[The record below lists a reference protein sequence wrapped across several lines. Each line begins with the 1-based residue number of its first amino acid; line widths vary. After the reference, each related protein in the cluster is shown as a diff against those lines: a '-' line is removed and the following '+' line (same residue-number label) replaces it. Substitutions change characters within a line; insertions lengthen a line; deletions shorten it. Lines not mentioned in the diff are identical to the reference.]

1 MAAIVSPSAARVA
14 SRSPPAS
21 TSPSQASAICAATYV
36 LHETVASSPACVS
49 TGAVASRAS
58 GLSAV
63 FVRPIVTTPAPAHRL
78 EQPHDLGAAAGL
90 RDEHEQRARGEQPS
104 LVVEQLRGLHAD
116 RGEPRLDEPQV
127 QRDEAEV
134 RRAHARQHHAAQV
147 AVAQPSRDVLERGGR
162 LEAAVSLRERVR
174 LIEDVAKV
182 RRLP

>member
-1 MAAIVSPSAARVA
+1 M
-14 SRSPPAS
+14 
-21 TSPSQASAICAATYV
+21 
-36 LHETVASSPACVS
+36 HETVASSPACVS
-49 TGAVASRAS
+49 TAAVASRAS

-63 FVRPIVTTPAPAHRL
+63 FVRPIVTTPRPRTVSSSRTISALRPDCETSTSSVPAASSR
-78 EQPHDLGAAAGL
+78 
-90 RDEHEQRARGEQPS
+90 S

-147 AVAQPSRDVLERGGR
+147 AVAQPSRDVFERGGR
-162 LEAAVSLRERVR
+162 LEAAVRLRERAR